1 MGIESVLKIMEV
13 KLKYLLVS
21 PLTVPDD
28 NMWILYLNLTN
39 TTNDV
44 QFLSDVSFHWFSVS
58 SES

>member
-28 NMWILYLNLTN
+28 NIWIL
-39 TTNDV
+39 
-44 QFLSDVSFHWFSVS
+44 
-58 SES
+58 